1 MFLFERKAEGN
12 GRAKTQMKMIWFTE
26 QCSLR
31 DIFSFGSRAARVAPH
46 NWCPTLQRAAAA
58 GSGILK
64 SLLSL
69 S

>member
-1 MFLFERKAEGN
+1 MALFERKAEGN
-12 GRAKTQMKMIWFTE
+12 GQAKTQIKMIWFTE
-26 QCSLR
+26 RCSLH
-31 DIFSFGSRAARVAPH
+31 DIFSFGSRAARVAPR
-46 NWCPTLQRAAAA
+46 NPCPTPQRAAAA